1 MPLILIRREDKAFV
15 VGAEERDGYTADVM
29 LEVTFDTLVEGT
41 KVSDWP
47 EGVHDLPDDP
57 SMVSP

>member
-1 MPLILIRREDKAFV
+1 MPFMLIRREDKAFV
-15 VGAEERDGYTADVM
+15 VGAEERYGCAADVM
-29 LEVTFDTLVEGT
+29 IEVAFDTLVQGT

-47 EGVHDLPDDP
+47 EGMHDLPDNP